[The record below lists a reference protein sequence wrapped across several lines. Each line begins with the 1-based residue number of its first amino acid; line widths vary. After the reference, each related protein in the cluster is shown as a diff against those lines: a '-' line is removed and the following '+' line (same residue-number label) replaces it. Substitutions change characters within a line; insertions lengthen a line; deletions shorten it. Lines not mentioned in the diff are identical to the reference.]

1 MATGIGSC
9 YSVWKLLQCM
19 LQCNYGPWVRGEGS
33 PPPGLSHAR
42 ATEMGHGG
50 TVVIRWDADREATL
64 PATGPANNTY

>member
-1 MATGIGSC
+1 
-9 YSVWKLLQCM
+9 M